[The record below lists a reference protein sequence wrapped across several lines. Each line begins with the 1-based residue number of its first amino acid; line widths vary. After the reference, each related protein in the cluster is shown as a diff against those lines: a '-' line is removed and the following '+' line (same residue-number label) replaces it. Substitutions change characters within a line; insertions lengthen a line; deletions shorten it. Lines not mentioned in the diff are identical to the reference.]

1 VRFESPRAFDPKG
14 RGACTGRAA
23 LERRTVHNIDVIA
36 DPEYNDGGRQL
47 DPDRT
52 VLAIP
57 MLKADDLLGVI
68 LIYRHKVLAFT
79 DSQIALMETFADQA
93 VIAIENTRLFEEV
106 QARTC
111 ELQESLEYQ
120 TATAEVLNVISRSPN
135 QLQPVLDAIVGTA
148 DRLCRSEFAA
158 VYRLKDDKYWLAA
171 TNRIDPTIL
180 NILRQEPITPGRG
193 TIVGRAALE
202 RRTLR
207 VLDCLADPEFGW
219 LEAQRAGKHRTML
232 AVQLLRDH
240 APSGVVILSR
250 TVVMPFSNKEI
261 ELVESFA
268 DQAVIAIEN
277 TRLFGEVQART
288 RELTE
293 ALEQQTAISEF
304 WASSRARRAN
314 WNRYSAPCWR
324 TPYASAGPSSATY
337 GCARDTPSASGHRM
351 AHRQSIWS
359 ACGASLWSHPI
370 LGWAWAKSSG
380 RRQQFTSPTSG
391 ASRPMRTT
399 CALLPSSLRT
409 LLGVPILKEAEV
421 IGVFGIYRQ
430 EVRPFSD
437 KQIELVKSFASQAV
451 IAIEKARLF
460 AEIAEKSR
468 ELEIA
473 SQHKSQFVANMN
485 HELRTPL
492 AASLGYAELMQEGF
506 YEPQGPKSLHALAR
520 IRSNGTHL
528 LGLINGVL
536 DIAKIESG
544 QFNLNLTEYALE
556 NVVETVH
563 AATEALAETKRLGLR
578 TGLPRPYLWAS
589 ATSYA
594 LPRSCPIGS
603 AMPSSS
609 PTRVRCA

>member
-1 VRFESPRAFDPKG
+1 MRFESPRAFDPKG

-293 ALEQQTAISEF
+293 ALEQQTATSEV
-304 WASSRARRAN
+304 
-314 WNRYSAPCWR
+314 
-324 TPYASAGPSSATY
+324 
-337 GCARDTPSASGHRM
+337 
-351 AHRQSIWS
+351 
-359 ACGASLWSHPI
+359 
-370 LGWAWAKSSG
+370 
-380 RRQQFTSPTSG
+380 
-391 ASRPMRTT
+391 
-399 CALLPSSLRT
+399 
-409 LLGVPILKEAEV
+409 LGVI
-421 IGVFGIYRQ
+421 
-430 EVRPFSD
+430 
-437 KQIELVKSFASQAV
+437 
-451 IAIEKARLF
+451 
-460 AEIAEKSR
+460 
-468 ELEIA
+468 
-473 SQHKSQFVANMN
+473 
-485 HELRTPL
+485 
-492 AASLGYAELMQEGF
+492 
-506 YEPQGPKSLHALAR
+506 
-520 IRSNGTHL
+520 
-528 LGLINGVL
+528 
-536 DIAKIESG
+536 
-544 QFNLNLTEYALE
+544 
-556 NVVETVH
+556 
-563 AATEALAETKRLGLR
+563 
-578 TGLPRPYLWAS
+578 
-589 ATSYA
+589 
-594 LPRSCPIGS
+594 
-603 AMPSSS
+603 SSS
-609 PTRVRCA
+609 PGELEPVFSAMLENAVRICGAKFGNLWLREGHTFRIWAPHGAPAKYMECLRRQPLVTPDPRMGMGQIVRSKAAIHVADIRGEPAYADNLRIATIELADAARSTNT